1 MDELLSLAEASGI
14 MHVSYSKAQKLAKAG
29 ELPFRKLGKTWYI
42 ARSAL
47 YRELGLEYPD
57 GRKEVAGVG

>member
-1 MDELLSLAEASGI
+1 MDELLSLAEASEI

-29 ELPFRKLGKTWYI
+29 ELPFRKLGKTWY
-42 ARSAL
+42 
-47 YRELGLEYPD
+47 RELGLEYPD

>member
-1 MDELLSLAEASGI
+1 MN
-14 MHVSYSKAQKLAKAG
+14 VSYSKAQKLAKAG

-47 YRELGLEYPD
+47 YRELGLEDPD
-57 GRKEVAGVG
+57 DRKEMAGVG

>member
-1 MDELLSLAEASGI
+1 